1 MSFASAKVPN
11 IANSTAILEIGANDV
26 MNAIPDILDNKLS
39 IGSFAKSLSDKVVS
53 QLQMLKSAGFKNI
66 YVANIPPLDKIPLMI
81 MQKQTKEAR
90 TIVSAYNQLLLAKTD
105 IWAKASNIS
114 NFAMLDMNMFL
125 QTALSKT
132 VTNALG
138 ISDTTNSCVGG
149 EILELLTGSSSWTS
163 LLDSE
168 FNIKE
173 AIVCSDPQAHF
184 FWDPLHPADRVHRL
198 FGYYVNVVITERIR
212 GNTVTLSEDLLIQL
226 ISKHKLNTIPPRPAS
241 LS

>member
-1 MSFASAKVPN
+1 
-11 IANSTAILEIGANDV
+11 ILEIGANDV

-132 VTNALG
+132 
-138 ISDTTNSCVGG
+138 
-149 EILELLTGSSSWTS
+149 
-163 LLDSE
+163 
-168 FNIKE
+168 
-173 AIVCSDPQAHF
+173 
-184 FWDPLHPADRVHRL
+184 
-198 FGYYVNVVITERIR
+198 
-212 GNTVTLSEDLLIQL
+212 
-226 ISKHKLNTIPPRPAS
+226 
-241 LS
+241 

>member
-132 VTNALG
+132 
-138 ISDTTNSCVGG
+138 
-149 EILELLTGSSSWTS
+149 
-163 LLDSE
+163 
-168 FNIKE
+168 
-173 AIVCSDPQAHF
+173 
-184 FWDPLHPADRVHRL
+184 
-198 FGYYVNVVITERIR
+198 
-212 GNTVTLSEDLLIQL
+212 
-226 ISKHKLNTIPPRPAS
+226 
-241 LS
+241 

>member
-1 MSFASAKVPN
+1 
-11 IANSTAILEIGANDV
+11 TAILEIGANDV

-53 QLQMLKSAGFKNI
+53 QLQMLKNAGFKNI

-132 VTNALG
+132 VTNAL
-138 ISDTTNSCVGG
+138 
-149 EILELLTGSSSWTS
+149 
-163 LLDSE
+163 
-168 FNIKE
+168 
-173 AIVCSDPQAHF
+173 
-184 FWDPLHPADRVHRL
+184 
-198 FGYYVNVVITERIR
+198 
-212 GNTVTLSEDLLIQL
+212 
-226 ISKHKLNTIPPRPAS
+226 
-241 LS
+241 

>member
-1 MSFASAKVPN
+1 MSFASANVPN

-132 VTNALG
+132 VTNAL
-138 ISDTTNSCVGG
+138 
-149 EILELLTGSSSWTS
+149 
-163 LLDSE
+163 
-168 FNIKE
+168 
-173 AIVCSDPQAHF
+173 
-184 FWDPLHPADRVHRL
+184 
-198 FGYYVNVVITERIR
+198 
-212 GNTVTLSEDLLIQL
+212 
-226 ISKHKLNTIPPRPAS
+226 
-241 LS
+241 